1 MFKRICWSSVWSILA
16 VIALGCGANP
26 GAWSIDQIQNEL
38 KAKIPAENV
47 TLTLKS
53 VGQYEGTAVGT
64 ADSKKTYKLTVKQD
78 ASNGTLSWSAESP
91 DGDIVTG
98 SFSEVSKF

>member
-26 GAWSIDQIQNEL
+26 GAWSIGQIQNEL

-47 TLTLKS
+47 KLTLKS
-53 VGQYEGTAVGT
+53 VGQYEGTAVGKS
-64 ADSKKTYKLTVKQD
+64 DSKKTYKLTVKQD

-91 DGDIVTG
+91 DGDTVTG